1 MVVVGSGR
9 DVCAEA
15 ADLCLRRAEPSYGLP
30 WRPAGGRV
38 AIVTGGEGLGT
49 ATVRALRHAG
59 ATVVPVDVHGD
70 DCLIADAA
78 TAEGNR

>member
-1 MVVVGSGR
+1 M
-9 DVCAEA
+9 AW
-15 ADLCLRRAEPSYGLP
+15 P

-49 ATVRALRHAG
+49 ATVQALRHAG